1 MNDYAGQYRLLS
13 WLSPSYPVGAFSY
26 SHGLEFAVET
36 GTVSDRASLIS
47 WLKTVLIHG
56 TGRIDGVLFREA
68 HVATRAEDWVRL
80 KDIAEFGNAFQPT
93 PEFALESRAQGAAF
107 VRVTRSAWPSPA
119 LNEIDEDVVYPI
131 AVAVSCAGHDI
142 SCKGGLQGYFHAFMG
157 NLVSAAVRLIPLGQT
172 DGQQAVA
179 ALEDTV
185 RQAVS
190 QGMEIPFD
198 DIGSAAPLID
208 LASIQHET
216 QYTRLFRS

>member
-36 GTVSDRASLIS
+36 GTVSDRASLIC
-47 WLKTVLIHG
+47 WLKTVLILG

-68 HVATRAEDWVRL
+68 HAATRAEDWARV

-107 VRVTRSAWPSPA
+107 VRVTRSAWPSSA
-119 LNEIDEDVVYPI
+119 LNEVDEDVVYPI

-142 SCKGGLQGYFHAFMG
+142 SCRGGLQGYFHAFMG

-172 DGQQAVA
+172 DGQHAVA

-208 LASIQHET
+208 VASIQHET

>member
-13 WLSPSYPVGAFSY
+13 WLSQSYPVGAFSY

-36 GTVSDRASLIS
+36 GAVSDRASLIR

-68 HVATRAEDWVRL
+68 HAATRAEDWMRL
-80 KDIAEFGNAFQPT
+80 RDIVEVGNAFQPT
-93 PEFALESRAQGAAF
+93 PELALESRAQGAAF
-107 VRVTRSAWPSPA
+107 VRVTRSAWHSPA
-119 LNEIDEDVVYPI
+119 LNEIDDAIIYPI

-142 SCKGGLQGYFHAFMG
+142 ACEGGLQGYFHAFLA

-172 DGQQAVA
+172 DGQHAVA

-190 QGMEIPFD
+190 QGMEILFE
-198 DIGSAAPLID
+198 DIGSAAPLVD
-208 LASIQHET
+208 RASIQHET